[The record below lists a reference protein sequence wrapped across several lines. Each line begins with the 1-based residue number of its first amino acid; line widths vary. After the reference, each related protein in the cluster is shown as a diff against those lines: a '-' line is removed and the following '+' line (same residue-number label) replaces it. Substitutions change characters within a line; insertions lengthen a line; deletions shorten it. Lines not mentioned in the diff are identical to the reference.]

1 MPTHIKVLVNN
12 VKGTRGCEFLQP
24 NTSLFA
30 IENVRTSRAHLFRPR
45 FEQHRLIIIGILM
58 TSAKNQ
64 SNKDLVEKK
73 GKHHL
78 HNEHDH
84 GNPKECIDTVL
95 QGGTM
100 SQADRRLHF
109 LHSSLAV
116 IGRTV
121 LSWLTISDYQR
132 HSKAEMLQYK
142 DWSDPVLRV
151 WPVLCQGECK
161 TYTSFR
167 SIGVFCNG
175 LVKHSACP
183 WGQWSWWWGSQS
195 PELLELALR
204 GVWDGRAEPVSTRGS
219 LLEQWPELCRR
230 STAPPLD
237 RCKSLIPIISCKI
250 WKVYNQTWTM
260 SYVLYALATKSFG
273 KKSTNF
279 WETTGIILDSVA
291 LCFHQMEL

>member
-1 MPTHIKVLVNN
+1 MPTLIKMVVNN
-12 VKGTRGCEFLQP
+12 VKGTRGCEFPQP
-24 NTSLFA
+24 NTSLFWL
-30 IENVRTSRAHLFRPR
+30 ESFCTSRAHLFKPR
-45 FEQHRLIIIGILM
+45 FEQHRLIIVGILM

-121 LSWLTISDYQR
+121 HSWLTIYDYQR
-132 HSKAEMLQYK
+132 RKCYSIKTGRTLSWEFDLFYA
-142 DWSDPVLRV
+142 RV
-151 WPVLCQGECK
+151 SVKPIS
-161 TYTSFR
+161 SFT

-195 PELLELALR
+195 PALLELALR

-237 RCKSLIPIISCKI
+237 RYKSLIPIISCKI
-250 WKVYNQTWTM
+250 WQVYNQTWTM

-291 LCFHQMEL
+291 LCFHQVEL

>member
-1 MPTHIKVLVNN
+1 MFLACAPNIFGKNARCQKRTFILANMLTSYNMLSFYCHSHLPCTHHLNEESKDAMPTHIKVLVNN

-30 IENVRTSRAHLFRPR
+30 KENVRTSRAHLFRPR

-121 LSWLTISDYQR
+121 LS
-132 HSKAEMLQYK
+132 
-142 DWSDPVLRV
+142 
-151 WPVLCQGECK
+151 
-161 TYTSFR
+161 
-167 SIGVFCNG
+167 
-175 LVKHSACP
+175 
-183 WGQWSWWWGSQS
+183 
-195 PELLELALR
+195 
-204 GVWDGRAEPVSTRGS
+204 
-219 LLEQWPELCRR
+219 
-230 STAPPLD
+230 
-237 RCKSLIPIISCKI
+237 
-250 WKVYNQTWTM
+250 
-260 SYVLYALATKSFG
+260 
-273 KKSTNF
+273 
-279 WETTGIILDSVA
+279 
-291 LCFHQMEL
+291 